1 VALSFNY
8 STLLGAIYS
17 NAFIIIIIIFNY
29 AIAAPVRVYA
39 AGLYRYI
46 IYIRGKPYRAG

>member
-1 VALSFNY
+1 VVY
-8 STLLGAIYS
+8 IYKKG
-17 NAFIIIIIIFNY
+17 IVIRHKGVIIIIIFNY
-29 AIAAPVRVYA
+29 AVAAPVRVYA